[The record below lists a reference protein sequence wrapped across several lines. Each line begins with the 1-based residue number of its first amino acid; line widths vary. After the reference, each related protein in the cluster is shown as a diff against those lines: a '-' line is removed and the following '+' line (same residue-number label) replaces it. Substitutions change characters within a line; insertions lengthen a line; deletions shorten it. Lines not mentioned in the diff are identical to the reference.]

1 MQIKIDELD
10 ELCIVWNNIS
20 KTEIIMTACELDD
33 RNTIQIY
40 MSREQA
46 EKLVKELKE
55 FLK

>member
-1 MQIKIDELD
+1 MQIKIDNLD

-20 KTEIIMTACELDD
+20 KTEIIMTAYETDD

-46 EKLVKELKE
+46 EKLIKELQE
-55 FLK
+55 FVK